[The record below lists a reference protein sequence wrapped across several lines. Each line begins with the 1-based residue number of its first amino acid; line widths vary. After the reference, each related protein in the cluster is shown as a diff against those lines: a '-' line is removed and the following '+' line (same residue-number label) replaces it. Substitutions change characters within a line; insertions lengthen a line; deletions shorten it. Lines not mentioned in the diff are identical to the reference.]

1 MVKWQLVIFCLFT
14 SLKLSAQQKP
24 HSFVIK
30 AVVVD
35 SATDKPLSFVTVILK
50 NRATGQ
56 AVKSM
61 LTKDDGSFEL
71 LVAKDQYKLSLAY
84 TGYLPRIISITD
96 SNTRADLGKI
106 LMIATKQ
113 QLNEVAI
120 VADKPL
126 LTKEIDRI
134 SFDVQADPESK
145 SNDALEMLRKVPM
158 ITVDGNDIIQL
169 KGSNKFQI
177 FINGKPSA
185 LMINSPSDV
194 LKAMPA
200 ATIKK
205 IEVITIPPSK
215 YDGEGLAGIINII
228 TVKRTEQGMNGS
240 LFGRYNN
247 IYGERSSLSLNV
259 KEDKFGMNLLL
270 GSGHQPINTQEQ
282 SARLTTYSPTSIL
295 TQDGFLKTGGN
306 FNNGRA
312 DLSFEADS
320 LHLLTGIVD
329 FTNRRFAS
337 DPTLNSQLMTS
348 SAGIS
353 QSYLLNSIGENNT
366 GAFDLGLSYQLG
378 FSKNRKELLTFA
390 YQYSW
395 SSYFQNSTATISD
408 PFNYSGTNYLQQ
420 NNTGTKENT
429 FQVDFI
435 DPVKNWVIEA
445 GTKMILRDNQSD
457 FYGTNQDPSSGQYL
471 VDTALTNRFDYHQD
485 VYSLYNTYQLKVRDW
500 TFKGGARIEYTSIL
514 AGLSAGNTFP
524 DQHYLNLIPAL
535 SIQRDLKEQGIVSL
549 GFAERIERPGIKQL
563 NPFIDK
569 TDPEFI
575 IVGNPE
581 LRPVVNHL
589 AELSY
594 SRFGAVSFNASLN
607 YAFANNTVQT
617 VTSVVSDTLTRSTY
631 LNAGKDRS
639 AGFNLSINYPVT
651 PQLTLNINSQLAH
664 AWISGIYDQE
674 LYHNQGNR
682 GNAGAFARYNFNSD
696 LNATINWGYNSGMLY
711 LQGKTSDFYFSS
723 FNMIKDFDH
732 KKFTVSLTV
741 YEPYRQYR
749 NMSAYTIT
757 PAFEQSNSTQN
768 FARYMRLALNYKF
781 GKTKAIQ
788 AVRKPVIRN
797 DDVKSNTS
805 GGEN

>member
-270 GSGHQPINTQEQ
+270 GAGHQPINSQEQ
-282 SARLTTYSPTSIL
+282 NARLVTFLPTSVL
-295 TQDGFLKTGGN
+295 TQAGFLKTGGN

-353 QSYLLNSIGENNT
+353 QSYL
-366 GAFDLGLSYQLG
+366 
-378 FSKNRKELLTFA
+378 
-390 YQYSW
+390 
-395 SSYFQNSTATISD
+395 
-408 PFNYSGTNYLQQ
+408 
-420 NNTGTKENT
+420 
-429 FQVDFI
+429 
-435 DPVKNWVIEA
+435 
-445 GTKMILRDNQSD
+445 
-457 FYGTNQDPSSGQYL
+457 
-471 VDTALTNRFDYHQD
+471 
-485 VYSLYNTYQLKVRDW
+485 
-500 TFKGGARIEYTSIL
+500 
-514 AGLSAGNTFP
+514 
-524 DQHYLNLIPAL
+524 
-535 SIQRDLKEQGIVSL
+535 
-549 GFAERIERPGIKQL
+549 
-563 NPFIDK
+563 
-569 TDPEFI
+569 
-575 IVGNPE
+575 
-581 LRPVVNHL
+581 
-589 AELSY
+589 
-594 SRFGAVSFNASLN
+594 
-607 YAFANNTVQT
+607 
-617 VTSVVSDTLTRSTY
+617 
-631 LNAGKDRS
+631 
-639 AGFNLSINYPVT
+639 
-651 PQLTLNINSQLAH
+651 
-664 AWISGIYDQE
+664 
-674 LYHNQGNR
+674 
-682 GNAGAFARYNFNSD
+682 
-696 LNATINWGYNSGMLY
+696 
-711 LQGKTSDFYFSS
+711 
-723 FNMIKDFDH
+723 
-732 KKFTVSLTV
+732 
-741 YEPYRQYR
+741 
-749 NMSAYTIT
+749 
-757 PAFEQSNSTQN
+757 
-768 FARYMRLALNYKF
+768 
-781 GKTKAIQ
+781 
-788 AVRKPVIRN
+788 
-797 DDVKSNTS
+797 
-805 GGEN
+805 

>member
-1 MVKWQLVIFCLFT
+1 MVKWHLVIFCLFI
-14 SLKLSAQQKP
+14 SLKLSAQQRP
-24 HSFVIK
+24 HSFVIN

-50 NRATGQ
+50 NSATGQ

-84 TGYLPRIISITD
+84 TGYLPRIISIPD

-106 LMIATKQ
+106 LMVATKQ
-113 QLNEVAI
+113 QLSEVAI

-126 LTKEIDRI
+126 LSKEIDRI

-247 IYGERSSLSLNV
+247 IYGERSSLSVNV

-270 GSGHQPINTQEQ
+270 GAGHQPINSQEQ
-282 SARLTTYSPTSIL
+282 SARLVTYSPTSVL

-320 LHLLTGIVD
+320 LHLLTGIID
-329 FTNRRFAS
+329 FTNRRFEA
-337 DPTLNSQLMTS
+337 DPSTNSQLMTS
-348 SAGIS
+348 GAGIK
-353 QSYLLNSIGENNT
+353 QSYLLNTIGQNNT
-366 GAFDLGLSYQLG
+366 GAFDMGLSYQLG
-378 FSKNRKELLTFA
+378 FIKNRKELLTLA

-395 SSYFQNSTATISD
+395 SSYLQNNTANISD
-408 PFNYSGTNYLQQ
+408 PFNYSGTDYQQQ

-457 FYGTNQDPSSGQYL
+457 FYGANLDAVTGQYL
-471 VDTALTNRFDYHQD
+471 TDTGQTNKFDYHQD
-485 VYSLYNTYQLKVRDW
+485 VYSLYNTYQLKARDW
-500 TFKGGARIEYTSIL
+500 TFKGGLRLEYTSIS
-514 AGLSAGNTFP
+514 AGLSAGNSFP
-524 DQHYLNLIPAL
+524 GQHYLNLIPAF
-535 SIQRDLKEQGIVSL
+535 SIQRDFKENGIISL

-563 NPFIDK
+563 NPFVDK

-575 IVGNPE
+575 IVGNPT

-594 SRFGAVSFNASLN
+594 SRFGVLSFNASLN

-617 VTSVVSDTLTRSTY
+617 LTSVISDTLTRSTF
-631 LNAGKDRS
+631 LNAGKDQS
-639 AGFNLSINYPVT
+639 AGFNLSINYPIT
-651 PQLTLNINSQLAH
+651 TQLTLNINSQLAH
-664 AWISGIYDQE
+664 AWISGIYEQQ

-723 FNMIKDFDH
+723 FNIIKDFDH

-741 YEPYRQYR
+741 YDPYRQYR
-749 NMSAYTIT
+749 NVSTYTIT
-757 PAFEQSNSTQN
+757 PAFSQSNSTQN
-768 FARYMRLALNYKF
+768 FARYVRLAFNYKF
-781 GKTKAIQ
+781 GKTKIKAI
-788 AVRKPVIRN
+788 VTKPVVKN
-797 DDVKSNTS
+797 DDVKSNSNGT
-805 GGEN
+805 EN